1 MICTVKPLFVIW
13 LNSHTQEHMKLCSK
27 QKGQLFPLHL
37 RIKHEEDEQN
47 WSSTLNTR
55 IIVPPCHI
63 FTCAFWPLW
72 AVYALC
78 HMGTYFGTFYFKN
91 CLRMPTHS
99 STVPSL
105 SIPAN
110 PSQDNLNCTV
120 SCRRNSMQHSLLF
133 PGKTKQNKSL
143 SLISA
148 LWPRILLLRFQSD
161 FSSMLIWFCL
171 FALVEITIMNIRMEH
186 GIENN
191 RMWIIE
197 SYSSKL

>member
-1 MICTVKPLFVIW
+1 MICTVKPLSVIW

-27 QKGQLFPLHL
+27 QKGQLFSLHL
-37 RIKHEEDEQN
+37 RIKHEEDELN

-72 AVYALC
+72 GVYALC

-105 SIPAN
+105 SIPAD

-120 SCRRNSMQHSLLF
+120 ACTVPEETPCSTVCSFLGR
-133 PGKTKQNKSL
+133 QNKTNPYL
-143 SLISA
+143 SSVL
-148 LWPRILLLRFQSD
+148 SD
-161 FSSMLIWFCL
+161 QGYYFFVSKVTFLPCWFGFACL
-171 FALVEITIMNIRMEH
+171 H
-186 GIENN
+186 
-191 RMWIIE
+191 W
-197 SYSSKL
+197 

>member
-1 MICTVKPLFVIW
+1 MICTVKPLSVIW

-27 QKGQLFPLHL
+27 QKGQLFSLHL

-47 WSSTLNTR
+47 RSSTLNTR

-72 AVYALC
+72 GVYAVC

-91 CLRMPTHS
+91 CLRMPTQS

-105 SIPAN
+105 SIPAD

-120 SCRRNSMQHSLLF
+120 ACLKKLHAAQSALSWED
-133 PGKTKQNKSL
+133 KTKQIPISHQCSL
-143 SLISA
+143 TKDTTSSFPKWLFFHVY
-148 LWPRILLLRFQSD
+148 LVLLVCIGRNHHY
-161 FSSMLIWFCL
+161 
-171 FALVEITIMNIRMEH
+171 E
-186 GIENN
+186 
-191 RMWIIE
+191 
-197 SYSSKL
+197 Y